1 MTLLGFFW
9 FLLAIIGAFIIGVL
23 RNGLNMAGTSAFV
36 QQIIIGIVVI
46 GAVYIDQIR
55 NRR

>member
-23 RNGLNMAGTSAFV
+23 VGRFHDGKL
-36 QQIIIGIVVI
+36 IVDGEAVGGHAH
-46 GAVYIDQIR
+46 GADDGHH
-55 NRR
+55 